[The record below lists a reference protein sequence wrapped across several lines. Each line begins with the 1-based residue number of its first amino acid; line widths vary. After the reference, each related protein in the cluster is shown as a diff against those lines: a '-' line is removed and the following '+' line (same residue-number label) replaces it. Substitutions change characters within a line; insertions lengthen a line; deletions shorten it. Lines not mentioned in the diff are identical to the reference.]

1 MSFSGKI
8 KEELSGQ
15 LSPSRTGQV
24 AESAALICMCGAVAI
39 DKNGMYSLKIHTE
52 NISVARK
59 CFTLFRKT
67 YNIKTDVAIRRNQK
81 KGTISYYVIIKAHL
95 DALRVLSEIHL
106 LDPFGEIE
114 EELDIEKNVLLRER
128 ASRRAFLRGAFLAAG
143 SMSDPEK
150 SYHFEI
156 TCATKEKAEQ
166 IKAVMQTFELDA
178 KIVQRKKYYIVYL
191 KEGTQIVD
199 VLNVMEAHLALMEFE
214 NVRIL
219 KEMRNE
225 VNRKVN
231 CETANLNKTVSA
243 AVKQIED
250 IKFIQGKT
258 GFDELPDALRDI
270 ALARLEYPEASLK
283 ELGELV
289 TPSVG
294 KSGVNHR
301 LRKLSEMADR
311 LRPKEEIHD

>member
-1 MSFSGKI
+1 MSFSSKV
-8 KEELSGQ
+8 KEELTSI
-15 LSPSRTGQV
+15 SRK
-24 AESAALICMCGAVAI
+24 
-39 DKNGMYSLKIHTE
+39 D
-52 NISVARK
+52 
-59 CFTLFRKT
+59 FTLLAKRSKMST
-67 YNIKTDVAIRRNQK
+67 KGLIR
-81 KGTISYYVIIKAHL
+81 
-95 DALRVLSEIHL
+95 D
-106 LDPFGEIE
+106 
-114 EELDIEKNVLLRER
+114 
-128 ASRRAFLRGAFLAAG
+128 AFLRSG
-143 SMSDPEK
+143 SISDPEK
-150 SYHFEI
+150 FYHLEI
-156 TCATKEKAEQ
+156 VFTSEEEAKAIQKMLEDF
-166 IKAVMQTFELDA
+166 KLDG
-178 KIVQRKKYYIVYL
+178 KIAMRKGHYVVYL
-191 KEGTQIVD
+191 KEGAQIAD
-199 VLNVMEAHLALMEFE
+199 MLRIMEAPLALMEFE